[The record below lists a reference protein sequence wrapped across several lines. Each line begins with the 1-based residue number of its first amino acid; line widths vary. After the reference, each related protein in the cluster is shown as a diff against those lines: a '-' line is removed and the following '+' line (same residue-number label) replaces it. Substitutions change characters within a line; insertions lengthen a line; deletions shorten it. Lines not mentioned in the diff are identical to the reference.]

1 MCDKPLVTACSLS
14 ALHFSRVSM
23 VCWDGN
29 TSDVFNCEEYNAL
42 TEGCL
47 GSSVTKS
54 NYNTTQG

>member
-1 MCDKPLVTACSLS
+1 
-14 ALHFSRVSM
+14 M
-23 VCWDGN
+23 VRWDGN

-47 GSSVTKS
+47 GSSVTKL